1 MKQTINRKD
10 KTFIFRGLKLRSFKR
25 EIYRGIF
32 TLNDVLVGEV
42 NPKDEIDKFNKSM
55 KPKKKTGK
63 KEKKY

>member
-1 MKQTINRKD
+1 MKLTITRKN
-10 KTFIFRGLKLRSFKR
+10 KTFIFRSLKLRSFKR

-55 KPKKKTGK
+55 KPKKTGK